1 MQVVSSR
8 PFMRLAMAGAL
19 VAALSLAGCGR
30 KGPLDPPPSASAA
43 PATSEQAPPSAQ
55 GPGLMGPASL
65 SPFGS
70 GGGSSAN
77 SGSPTGTAAPP
88 TTQNKKFLLD
98 PLLN

>member
-1 MQVVSSR
+1 MQIVSSR

-19 VAALSLAGCGR
+19 LAALGLAGCGR

-43 PATSEQAPPSAQ
+43 PATEQAPPSAQ
-55 GPGLMGPASL
+55 GPGLVGPASM

-77 SGSPTGTAAPP
+77 SGSPTGTATPP